1 MKKSQCYLNLGLILL
16 VGVISTI
23 IYNSLSPEPDYMKSS
38 FPFILP
44 ELFVYISPAL
54 IVFMIGLIVQ
64 WFRKPGR
71 KTANPQIGSAFL
83 TGTYGLDEREI
94 TSQTEE
100 DKKKMEEWE
109 KKNFLGKFDIEVKA
123 GWKTIFII
131 AWIVF
136 LLINTVAIYGN
147 WMLMNSNK

>member
-1 MKKSQCYLNLGLILL
+1 MTKSQCYLNLGLIIL
-16 VGVISTI
+16 VGVIITI
-23 IYNSLSPEPDYMKSS
+23 IYNHISPEPDYMKSS

-54 IVFMIGLIVQ
+54 IVLLIGLIVQ

-71 KTANPQIGSAFL
+71 KTTNPKIGSAFL
-83 TGTYGLDEREI
+83 TGTYGLDEREF
-94 TSQTEE
+94 TPQTEE

-109 KKNFLGKFDIEVKA
+109 KKNFLGKIDTDVKA

-136 LLINTVAIYGN
+136 LLINIMGIYGN
-147 WMLMNSNK
+147 WMLMNSN